1 MAVVIT
7 LTSYITCNKT
17 SQRVSYFA
25 HIINTLYDTFAQ
37 KMSGKIQ
44 CKYNIFKIIK
54 NQKIDATGIFNLIK
68 TVENFQ

>member
-25 HIINTLYDTFAQ
+25 HIINTLYDTFVQ

-44 CKYNIFKIIK
+44 CKYNILK
-54 NQKIDATGIFNLIK
+54 NQKINATDIFNLIK
-68 TVENFQ
+68 TVANFQ